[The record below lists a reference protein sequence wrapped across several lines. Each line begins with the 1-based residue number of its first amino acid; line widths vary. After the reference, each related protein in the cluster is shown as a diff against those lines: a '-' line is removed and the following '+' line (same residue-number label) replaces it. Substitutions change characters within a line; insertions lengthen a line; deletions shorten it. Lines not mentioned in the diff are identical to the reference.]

1 MQDTNKT
8 AETLDEFKLRDE
20 LKALRAQ
27 IPDQPSLNPI
37 VHVAFKLSRQLES
50 GAISFDDLKALAGRL
65 IGEDRLIVFLHCE
78 QTLTHHVFGGYR
90 VGTVADRR
98 RKRFELLIRFS
109 EFALVIE
116 ALGSA
121 HASSGVRLNGRL
133 SWCGSG

>member
-37 VHVAFKLSRQLES
+37 VHVAFKLSRQLAS

-65 IGEDRLIVFLHCE
+65 MDRAFV
-78 QTLTHHVFGGYR
+78 
-90 VGTVADRR
+90 RR
-98 RKRFELLIRFS
+98 
-109 EFALVIE
+109 AL
-116 ALGSA
+116 
-121 HASSGVRLNGRL
+121 RLR
-133 SWCGSG
+133 